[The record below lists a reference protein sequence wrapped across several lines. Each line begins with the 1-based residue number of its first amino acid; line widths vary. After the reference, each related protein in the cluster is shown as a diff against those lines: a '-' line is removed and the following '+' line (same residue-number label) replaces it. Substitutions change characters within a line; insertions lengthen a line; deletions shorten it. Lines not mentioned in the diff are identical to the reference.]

1 MASSIPTKILIFGG
15 TGIIGRYITSSIL
28 AAKPNFKQ
36 VFLFTSANTV
46 STKASLL
53 SKWKSSGLSIIEG
66 DITNPKDI
74 SDAFAST
81 GADTV
86 VSAVG
91 RGVIDSQIEL
101 LRLAEESGSVKW
113 FLPSEYGTDIEHNA
127 KSPNEKPHQLKLKV
141 RKFARE
147 NLKRVKVTY
156 VVTGP
161 YFDMWVDIA
170 PGVEQAGGFDVQN
183 KVAHVIDGGE
193 GRVGFCTMWDVGKF
207 VVATLRHP
215 EQSYGKALKVQ
226 SFVVTPKQVVAEY
239 EKQTGAKWTV
249 SSTPLDDI
257 RKLEAK
263 LWEEGNPR
271 ATSVTLRRI
280 WAEGGTLYEKND
292 NEVIGVKDGDADSLE
307 VAVKRALAGGYKNET
322 GF

>member
-1 MASSIPTKILIFGG
+1 M
-15 TGIIGRYITSSIL
+15 
-28 AAKPNFKQ
+28 
-36 VFLFTSANTV
+36 
-46 STKASLL
+46 
-53 SKWKSSGLSIIEG
+53 
-66 DITNPKDI
+66 
-74 SDAFAST
+74 
-81 GADTV
+81 
-86 VSAVG
+86 
-91 RGVIDSQIEL
+91 
-101 LRLAEESGSVKW
+101 
-113 FLPSEYGTDIEHNA
+113 
-127 KSPNEKPHQLKLKV
+127 
-141 RKFARE
+141 
-147 NLKRVKVTY
+147 
-156 VVTGP
+156 
-161 YFDMWVDIA
+161 
-170 PGVEQAGGFDVQN
+170 
-183 KVAHVIDGGE
+183 
-193 GRVGFCTMWDVGKF
+193 
-207 VVATLRHP
+207 VATLRHP